1 MTAAGWVQLLGL
13 IVLIVAT
20 APILGRYI
28 ANVLEGTPT
37 RLDRVFG
44 PIERLVFRVCRVDPE
59 REQRW
64 NIYAI
69 SVLAFSAVSVLFL
82 YLLQRLQGNLPF
94 NPTNVADMTPGLAFN
109 TAVSFV
115 TNTNWQSYYP
125 ETQMSH
131 IVQVMGLTVQNF
143 VSAAVGIAVMA
154 ALIRGMASVGKTT
167 LGNFWADL
175 VKIVFRV
182 LLPLAFVG
190 ALALVAGGAIQN
202 LSGFHTVTTVTG
214 TEQSIP
220 GGPFASQEAI
230 KEIGTNGGGT
240 FNANSAH
247 PFENPTPV
255 TNFLENY
262 ALLIIPF
269 SLAFTFG
276 RMVKDKRQGRAVFAV
291 MGVILIGM
299 MLAAV
304 FFEVG
309 GNPRLDQAGAD
320 QTVTAL
326 SPGGNME
333 GKEQRFG
340 PVASG
345 IFAASTTNTS
355 TGAVNSMH
363 DSYTPLS
370 GGVAMLGMQ
379 LGEVSPGGTGT
390 GLNGLLV
397 FALLSVFIAGLMVG
411 RTPEYLGKKIQASEV
426 KLLVIYILM
435 MPAVLLGFLAA
446 SMFVDSVTT
455 TTIFNP
461 GQHGFSEM
469 LYAFSSAANNNG
481 SAFAGITATTEWMN
495 VTLAICMLVG
505 RFFLIVPTL
514 AIAGSLARKHKSPE
528 GPGTFPT
535 HTPLFGVLVI
545 GVIIVVGAL
554 TFLPALALGPIVEQ
568 LSL

>member
-1 MTAAGWVQLLGL
+1 M
-13 IVLIVAT
+13 
-20 APILGRYI
+20 
-28 ANVLEGTPT
+28 LEGTPT
-37 RLDRVFG
+37 RLDRIFG
-44 PIERLVFRVCRVDPE
+44 PVERLVFRVCRVDPE

-64 NIYAI
+64 NIYAL

-82 YLLQRLQGNLPF
+82 YLLQRVQGNLSF

-109 TAVSFV
+109 TAASFV

-143 VSAAVGIAVMA
+143 ASAAVGIAVMA
-154 ALIRGMASVGKTT
+154 ALIRGLASVGKTT

-182 LLPLAFVG
+182 LLPIAFVG
-190 ALALVAGGAIQN
+190 ALLLVAGGAIQN
-202 LSGFHTVTTVTG
+202 LSGFDHVTTVTG
-214 TEQSIP
+214 TEQAIP

-230 KEIGTNGGGT
+230 KDLGQNGGGPL
-240 FNANSAH
+240 NANSAH
-247 PFENPTPV
+247 PFENPTPI

-299 MLAAV
+299 MLAAA
-304 FFEVG
+304 FLEVG
-309 GNPRLDQAGAD
+309 GNPRLTSAGAD
-320 QTVTAL
+320 QTVTAT
-326 SPGGNME
+326 SAGGNME

-340 PVASG
+340 PVSSG

-355 TGAVNSMH
+355 TGSVNSMH
-363 DSYTPLS
+363 DSYTPLG
-370 GGVAMLGMQ
+370 GGVLMMGMQ
-379 LGEVSPGGTGT
+379 LGEVSPGGSGT

-397 FALLSVFIAGLMVG
+397 FALLAVFIAGLMVG

-446 SMFVDSVTT
+446 SMFVNSVMT

-469 LYAFSSAANNNG
+469 LYAYSSAANNNG

-514 AIAGSLARKHKSPE
+514 AIAGSLSRKHKTPE

-545 GVIIVVGAL
+545 GVIVVVGAL
-554 TFLPALALGPIVEQ
+554 TFLPALALGPIVEH